1 MHGRLLRG
9 SGCIGSRS
17 DPFSLVLAQR
27 PRRRPVVMRPGA
39 MDKGPRKWGE
49 REKEVASRERKNEK
63 ETETER
69 D

>member
-1 MHGRLLRG
+1 
-9 SGCIGSRS
+9 
-17 DPFSLVLAQR
+17 
-27 PRRRPVVMRPGA
+27 

-49 REKEVASRERKNEK
+49 REKEVAGRERKNEK